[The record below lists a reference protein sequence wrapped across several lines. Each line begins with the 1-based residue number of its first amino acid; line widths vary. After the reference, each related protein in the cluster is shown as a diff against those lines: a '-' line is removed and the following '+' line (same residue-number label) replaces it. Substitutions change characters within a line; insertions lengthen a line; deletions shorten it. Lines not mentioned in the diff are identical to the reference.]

1 MQLRES
7 TASISSGLRYHIEN
21 NIPLWENIF
30 RPGSREWFALFE
42 HARDLWRAGQLDVDW
57 VEQEL
62 LESDIGTEVTLANGY
77 RVPLDL
83 PFEDDSI
90 SEAEYQGRDV
100 QLNQPKRGGPKKF
113 YVYVRNPK
121 TGNIK
126 KVTWGDTSGLSVKS
140 RDPGR
145 VKSFVAR
152 HKCKQ
157 KKDKTTAGYWACRT
171 PRYKNLG
178 VKGGQWW

>member
-1 MQLRES
+1 MQLVKS
-7 TASISSGLRYHIEN
+7 TTPVSEGLRYHIDHC
-21 NIPLWENIF
+21 IPLWENIF

-42 HARDLWRAGQLDVDW
+42 QTRSLWQQGLLEVDW

-62 LESDIGTEVTLANGY
+62 LETDIGIEVTLANGY

-83 PFEDDSI
+83 PFADDSI
-90 SEAEYQGRDV
+90 SEAEYQGKTV
-100 QLNQPKRGGPKKF
+100 KLNQPKRGGPKKF
-113 YVYVRNPK
+113 YVYVRDPN
-121 TGNIK
+121 TGNVK

-152 HKCKQ
+152 HQCHK
-157 KKDKTTAGYWACRT
+157 KKDKTKAGYWACRT
-171 PRYKNLG
+171 PRYKSLG